1 MRIFMA
7 RPIRITV
14 LMVILILRHFFY
26 LQINLRMIQ
35 YSCRKID
42 MKLPYVDRK
51 EQMMNRI
58 LHRISPRLIAL
69 LSALIMLL
77 SVLPAY
83 AAGSDIDGDIDGD
96 DVVISK
102 VGDINADGSVDVKDL
117 VRLMKYISGAD
128 VTICGSD
135 VNGDGVT
142 DTRDLVR
149 LMRIIAAA

>member
-1 MRIFMA
+1 
-7 RPIRITV
+7 
-14 LMVILILRHFFY
+14 
-26 LQINLRMIQ
+26 
-35 YSCRKID
+35 
-42 MKLPYVDRK
+42 MKKLVPF
-51 EQMMNRI
+51 
-58 LHRISPRLIAL
+58 LFASLLL
-69 LSALIMLL
+69 LSGCAQKENSSSEAVSSGDLTVALDAINET
-77 SVLPAY
+77 PTF
-83 AAGSDIDGDIDGD
+83 IDGDIDGD
-96 DVVISK
+96 DVVIPK

>member
-1 MRIFMA
+1 
-7 RPIRITV
+7 
-14 LMVILILRHFFY
+14 
-26 LQINLRMIQ
+26 
-35 YSCRKID
+35 
-42 MKLPYVDRK
+42 
-51 EQMMNRI
+51 MNRI

-96 DVVISK
+96 DVAIPK

-149 LMRIIAAA
+149 LMRIFRLRDTSELYFSTAPCRNFPRINIASTEGRIPECSRTSHRCTYRII

>member
-1 MRIFMA
+1 
-7 RPIRITV
+7 
-14 LMVILILRHFFY
+14 
-26 LQINLRMIQ
+26 
-35 YSCRKID
+35 
-42 MKLPYVDRK
+42 
-51 EQMMNRI
+51 MNRI

-83 AAGSDIDGDIDGD
+83 AAGLDIDGDIDGD

-149 LMRIIAAA
+149 LMRIITSELYFPTAPCRNFPRINIASTEGRIPECSRTSHRCTYRII